1 MGLLEDLM
9 FADSLLESS
18 PQLGH
23 RPAWTKLASMLLQS
37 LGLALAL
44 AIPLFHIE
52 HLQIVP
58 PPPSIRMTN
67 VQPAPVEAIRSTA
80 ASSSSQPIL
89 QSEMIE
95 PQFFP
100 RHPAQITDQGSG
112 PEAVQLGPPC
122 TGNCITGPITNLIS
136 AGPRIIPP
144 SRPPARPPH
153 ISQMQLGELVR
164 KVLPEY
170 PIIAKQ
176 LHVQGAVVLM
186 ATVGKDGHVHGVQ
199 PLSGP
204 PLLVQPAMRAVE
216 QWQYHPYR
224 LNQEPVE
231 VQTQI
236 TVNFVLNQQ

>member
-1 MGLLEDLM
+1 M

-18 PQLGH
+18 PHLGH

-44 AIPLFHIE
+44 AVPLFHVE
-52 HLQIVP
+52 RLRIVP

-67 VQPAPVEAIRSTA
+67 VPQPAAEQIRSIA
-80 ASSSSQPIL
+80 ASSSSSPVL
-89 QSEMIE
+89 QSAMVE
-95 PQFFP
+95 PRFYP
-100 RHPAQITDQGSG
+100 RHAAQITDQAAG
-112 PEAVQLGPPC
+112 PDVFQLGPPC
-122 TGNCITGPITNLIS
+122 TGNCTTGIITNLIS
-136 AGPRIIPP
+136 TGSAVIPP
-144 SRPPARPPH
+144 PRPPMHPPH
-153 ISQMQLGELVR
+153 VSQMQLGELVR

-170 PIIAKQ
+170 PIIARQ
-176 LHVQGAVVLM
+176 LRVQGAVVLM
-186 ATVGKDGHVHGVQ
+186 ATVGKDGRIQHVQ

-204 PLLVQPAMRAVE
+204 PLLVQAAMRAVE

-236 TVNFVLNQQ
+236 TVNFVLNRE

>member
-1 MGLLEDLM
+1 M

-18 PQLGH
+18 PHPGH
-23 RPAWTKLASMLLQS
+23 RTAWTKLASMLLQS

-67 VQPAPVEAIRSTA
+67 VQQPPVEQMRST
-80 ASSSSQPIL
+80 ASSSSNAPVL

-95 PQFFP
+95 PRFYP

-112 PEAVQLGPPC
+112 PEAVPLGPPC
-122 TGNCITGPITNLIS
+122 TGDCATGSITNLIS
-136 AGPRIIPP
+136 AGPNVLPP
-144 SRPPARPPH
+144 PRPPMHPPH
-153 ISQMQLGELVR
+153 VSQMQLGELVR

-186 ATVGKDGHVHGVQ
+186 ATVGKDGRIQHVQ

-236 TVNFVLNQQ
+236 TVNFVLNRE